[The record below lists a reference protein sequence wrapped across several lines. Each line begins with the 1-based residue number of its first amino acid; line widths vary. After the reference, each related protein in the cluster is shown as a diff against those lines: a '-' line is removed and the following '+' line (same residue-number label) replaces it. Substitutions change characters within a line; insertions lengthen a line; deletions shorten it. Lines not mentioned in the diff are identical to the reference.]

1 MIKREATIIDPQTGK
16 SLAEIVLIGDLI
28 KANRLISQSGHLQG
42 FKILSGRGELQE
54 AWFDNQKLLVRS
66 GDIQQL
72 VKVAT
77 FPTEGENPG
86 YFDLIP
92 GTKEFLKQEA
102 KSGLNTRAKRR
113 LAIIQTL
120 LGS

>member
-1 MIKREATIIDPQTGK
+1 MIKREATILNPQTGK

-28 KANRLISQSGHLQG
+28 KADRLISESGRLQG
-42 FKILSGRGELQE
+42 FKILSGQGELQE
-54 AWFDNQKLLVRS
+54 AWFDNEKLLVRS

-72 VKVAT
+72 VKIAT

-92 GTKEFLKQEA
+92 GTKEFLEKEA
-102 KSGLNTRAKRR
+102 KLGLSPRAKRR